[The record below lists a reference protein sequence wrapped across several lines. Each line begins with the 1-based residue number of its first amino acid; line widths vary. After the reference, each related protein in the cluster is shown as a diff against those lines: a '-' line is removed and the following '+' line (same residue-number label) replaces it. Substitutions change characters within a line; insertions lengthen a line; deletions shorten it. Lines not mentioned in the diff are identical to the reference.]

1 MLALANGRTQQEIA
15 AACKGARPNHVGVVI
30 AGHKRAG
37 RIEERDGG
45 FTPRGQWRG
54 LKMPPS
60 EINGATP
67 TPGND
72 PAAPHYST
80 EFSRVKRRGWWFRH
94 TLWVLVEN
102 NVG

>member
-1 MLALANGRTQQEIA
+1 
-15 AACKGARPNHVGVVI
+15 
-30 AGHKRAG
+30 
-37 RIEERDGG
+37 
-45 FTPRGQWRG
+45 
-54 LKMPPS
+54 MPPS

>member
-1 MLALANGRTQQEIA
+1 
-15 AACKGARPNHVGVVI
+15 
-30 AGHKRAG
+30 
-37 RIEERDGG
+37 
-45 FTPRGQWRG
+45 
-54 LKMPPS
+54 MPPS

-80 EFSRVKRRGWWFRH
+80 EFSRDKRRGWWFRH